1 MRRLSPPPIIPVEHT
16 TGAITLEE
24 DAKTPDRLMEL
35 PEETR
40 KFLAQ
45 LRDDDLETLKDGLNL
60 VISLR
65 TVGTFMKWLILFVV
79 GTFMGG
85 VMIWENVLKVIRF
98 LTPELP
104 K

>member
-1 MRRLSPPPIIPVEHT
+1 M
-16 TGAITLEE
+16 EE

-79 GTFMGG
+79 GTFVGG

-98 LTPELP
+98 LTPDLP

>member
-1 MRRLSPPPIIPVEHT
+1 M
-16 TGAITLEE
+16 EE

-79 GTFMGG
+79 GTFVGG

>member
-1 MRRLSPPPIIPVEHT
+1 LD
-16 TGAITLEE
+16 E

-45 LRDDDLETLKDGLNL
+45 LRDDDIDTLKDGLNL
-60 VISLR
+60 VNSIR
-65 TVGTFMKWLILFVV
+65 TVGTFMKWLIIGVIGIFI
-79 GTFMGG
+79 GS

-98 LTPELP
+98 LTPDLP

>member
-1 MRRLSPPPIIPVEHT
+1 
-16 TGAITLEE
+16 LEE

-79 GTFMGG
+79 GTFVGG